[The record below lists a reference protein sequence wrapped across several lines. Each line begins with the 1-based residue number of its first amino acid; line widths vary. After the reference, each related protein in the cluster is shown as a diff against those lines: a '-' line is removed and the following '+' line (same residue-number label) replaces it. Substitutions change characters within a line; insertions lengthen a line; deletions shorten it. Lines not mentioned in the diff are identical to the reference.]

1 MKLTIFGATGGTGQ
15 ELVRQAL
22 AAGHE
27 VVAYVRTPAKLTL
40 TDQRLRVVQGEMNE
54 GAKISQAIAGA
65 DAVLSALGPTSNKP
79 ERPLTQG
86 MQHIVASMKEEGV
99 RRLIVA
105 TGAGVADPQDKPQL
119 VGRLFGLALRLFARN
134 VLADSQ
140 GMVAA
145 VRGSGLDW
153 TLARAPRLQDK
164 PGTGKIKVGYAG
176 KGIGSQLARAD
187 FARFMLDQV
196 ASDVWVGKAPMLS
209 N

>member
-15 ELVRQAL
+15 ELVRLAL
-22 AAGHE
+22 AEGHD
-27 VVAYVRTPAKLTL
+27 VVAYVRTPAKLTV
-40 TDQRLRVVQGEMNE
+40 THERLRVVQGEMSE
-54 GAKISQAIAGA
+54 AAKIRQAVAGA

-79 ERPLTQG
+79 ERPLTEG

-119 VGRLFGLALRLFARN
+119 VGRLFGLALRLFARH

-176 KGIGSQLARAD
+176 KGIGTQLARAD
-187 FARFMLDQV
+187 FARFMLDQA
-196 ASDVWVGKAPMLS
+196 ASDVWLGKAPMLS